1 MKLRRTIGLM
11 TSLGLLGTLLTACNF
26 GLTDP
31 VQVSPTTSSSQTEH
45 AESDNENLN
54 DDTEDSA
61 DNDATEDPFADDPD
75 FQDDDDSATPP
86 ERHTSLPAEPE

>member
-11 TSLGLLGTLLTACNF
+11 TNLGLMGLLLTACNF

-31 VQVSPTTSSSQTEH
+31 VQVSPTTSSSQTEQS
-45 AESDNENLN
+45 EPDDENLN
-54 DDTEDSA
+54 DDAEDSA